1 VTVASTLSL
10 RVTVVDTW
18 DTVRLEVEPSTTVAD
33 VKRRALATATGRTV
47 NADDYV
53 VKYRGA
59 QVLDERQTVAGV
71 ALPDGAPLVVLP
83 GRRHPVR

>member
-1 VTVASTLSL
+1 MTVASTVLL

-18 DTVRLEVEPSTTVAD
+18 DTVRLDVEPSASIAD
-33 VKRRALATATGRTV
+33 VKHRALTTATGRTV
-47 NADDYV
+47 DPDDYV

-59 QVLDERQTVAGV
+59 AVLDERQTVAGL
-71 ALPDGAPLVVLP
+71 ALPDGAPLIVLP